1 MVARAQGSL
10 DSMGDPRKELEAR
23 AAGQRTL
30 PQHTTHRTSNEVMN
44 ARGHILGKVTLAKSD
59 LTNMIE
65 GGHRNWAA
73 VRAAL
78 EVYIDFQSAADVL
91 AGYEAVA
98 PVTPAQPNTPRHVP
112 RGGGRMIEACTWP
125 HCSCPDGVN
134 VPARTCIVVPGIG
147 G

>member
-1 MVARAQGSL
+1 
-10 DSMGDPRKELEAR
+10 MGDPRKELEAR

-30 PQHTTHRTSNEVMN
+30 PQHHTHRTSNEVMR
-44 ARGHILGKVTLAKSD
+44 ARELLLGNVAVAKQD
-59 LTNMIE
+59 LIQKIG
-65 GGHRNWAA
+65 GGHRVWAE

-98 PVTPAQPNTPRHVP
+98 PVSPAQPNTPRHVP
-112 RGGGRMIEACTWP
+112 RGGGQMIEACTWP
-125 HCSCPDGVN
+125 NCSCPDGVN

-147 G
+147 GR